1 MLNIPEAPDV
11 DIRFARRI
19 YRIILFSTLAWLT
32 LIMLPPLFIQLG
44 GVFEKISS
52 YIYFAF
58 SPLCHQEEARSF
70 SIAGSQIAVCSRCS
84 MIYAGFAAGVLAY
97 PFIRRI
103 SNINSPPLWLLII
116 PVLLLVIDVV
126 IDNAGILKNS
136 FLTRSV
142 TGFAIGFALTFFLI
156 PGFIRFFF
164 ELSTF
169 FGNKAGERT

>member
-19 YRIILFSTLAWLT
+19 YRIILFSTLAWLI
-32 LIMLPPLFIQLG
+32 LIMLPPLFIQFG

-52 YIYFAF
+52 YVYFAF

-84 MIYAGFAAGVLAY
+84 MIYGGFAAGVLAY

-103 SNINSPPLWLLII
+103 STINSPPLWMLVI
-116 PVLLLVIDVV
+116 PAVLLVLDVV
-126 IDNAGILKNS
+126 IDNAGIFRNS

-169 FGNKAGERT
+169 FGSKAGERT

>member
-19 YRIILFSTLAWLT
+19 YRIILFSTLAWLI
-32 LIMLPPLFIQLG
+32 LIMLPPLFIQFG

-52 YIYFAF
+52 YVYFAF

-84 MIYAGFAAGVLAY
+84 MIYGGFAAGVLAY

-103 SNINSPPLWLLII
+103 SNINSPPLWMLVI
-116 PVLLLVIDVV
+116 PAVLLV
-126 IDNAGILKNS
+126 S
-136 FLTRSV
+136 
-142 TGFAIGFALTFFLI
+142 
-156 PGFIRFFF
+156 
-164 ELSTF
+164 
-169 FGNKAGERT
+169 